1 MADVRGADNE
11 MLANDTSVRRPS
23 ETRMNNSEKS
33 LRLLGEPA
41 ASTVIRAR
49 LSIGAHAEPLSR
61 GFSHHFPSVILF
73 SDFGGLQ
80 PM

>member
-33 LRLLGEPA
+33 LKQHLE
-41 ASTVIRAR
+41 
-49 LSIGAHAEPLSR
+49 SR
-61 GFSHHFPSVILF
+61 
-73 SDFGGLQ
+73 Q
-80 PM
+80 QAQ